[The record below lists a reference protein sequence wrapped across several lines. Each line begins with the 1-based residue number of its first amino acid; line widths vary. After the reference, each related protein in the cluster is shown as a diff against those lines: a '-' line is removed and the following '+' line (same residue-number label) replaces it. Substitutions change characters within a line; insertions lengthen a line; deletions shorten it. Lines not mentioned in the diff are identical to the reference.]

1 MFKVFVG
8 TITVWKSLYAQKSNL
23 GYIAIGLVLS
33 GCMSGDFDNFIAG
46 PEVAAEIRKTSQWA
60 NYAGS
65 GSRRATKLE
74 QINKD
79 NVADL
84 EVAWTFRTGDLN
96 SVFQSTPILVNGQL
110 VLCTPHNQ
118 VIALDP
124 LTGAEFWRF
133 DPEVAKVDYPN
144 QANCRAVAQWR
155 SNNETNEFS
164 EPDQS
169 CKSRIFVATNDAR
182 LIAIDG
188 TTGQRCKDF
197 GESGEVLLKEGVGE
211 LWWPQEYQ
219 VTSPPSVIGDVV
231 VVGSAIAD
239 NQRVDA
245 PSGVVRGFDAQSG
258 ELVWAF
264 DLAPPNFDYTKG
276 LVSDA
281 GYALAT
287 PNVWAGFAID
297 PQRDLI
303 FLPTGNPAPDY
314 YREGAEDM
322 GHYGSS
328 IVALRGTTGEYV
340 WHFQTVKKDFWD
352 FDVPS
357 IPSIADI
364 VLDGVEVPA
373 LIQSTKMGFIF
384 VLNRETGEPLID
396 VSEQAVPRYGPLA
409 EELSP
414 TQVFPPKAFQLSRS
428 YEPGGSLL
436 NLCNG
441 VEKTSRIGD
450 VYDPITTDWT
460 IGLPSNMGASSW
472 GGVAVDEQRGLIVA
486 HVNNLAFRTKL
497 ISTAG
502 TEDLLAVMRD
512 RDTSMDEQFA
522 AYEQILQRLDIASGV
537 ELGLQLGTDFYMAR
551 EMMMDPYLGVMP
563 CAGPPFGEL
572 LVLDLNTQKQ
582 VWRQPHGSLGFG
594 LAKLGLPQVGGPLL
608 SEAGFVVIGSLFDSA
623 VSAYDTDTGKVL
635 WRHDLP
641 SPANSIP
648 MSYSVEDENGRQKQF
663 IVMAAGG
670 DSRSPIGSTA
680 DYLVAFALPE

>member
-1 MFKVFVG
+1 MAKAFSKIMPAVDLLKLVKNSCGYFV
-8 TITVWKSLYAQKSNL
+8 VPLM
-23 GYIAIGLVLS
+23 LS
-33 GCMSGDFDNFIAG
+33 GCISGDFVKSLAG
-46 PEVAAEIRKTSQWA
+46 PETIAEVRKTSQWA

-74 QINKD
+74 QINK
-79 NVADL
+79 NNIANL
-84 EVAWTFRTGDLN
+84 EVAWTFRTGNLN
-96 SVFQSTPILVNGQL
+96 SVFQSTPILVNGRL

-118 VIALDP
+118 VIAIDP

-133 DPEVAKVDYPN
+133 DPDVAKVDYPN
-144 QANCRAVAQWR
+144 QANCRAVAQWH
-155 SNNETNEFS
+155 SSEETNEFA
-164 EPDQS
+164 EPNQA

-197 GESGEVLLKEGVGE
+197 GQGGEVLLKEGVGE

-239 NQRVDA
+239 NVRVDA
-245 PSGVVRGFDAQSG
+245 PSGVVRGFNVITG

-287 PNVWAGFAID
+287 PNVWAGFAVD
-297 PQRDLI
+297 PERDLI

-314 YREGAEDM
+314 YRESAKDM

-328 IVALRGTTGEYV
+328 VVALRGSTGEYV

-364 VLDGVEVPA
+364 TLAGVKVPA
-373 LIQSTKMGFIF
+373 LIQSTKMGFVF

-396 VSEQAVPRYGPLA
+396 VSEQDVPRYGPLA
-409 EELSP
+409 EMLSP
-414 TQVFPPKAFQLSRS
+414 TQIFPPKAFQLSRR
-428 YEPGGSLL
+428 YVPGGSML

-441 VEKTSRIGD
+441 VEKNSRIGD
-450 VYDPITTDWT
+450 VYDPITKDWT

-472 GGVAVDEQRGLIVA
+472 GGVAVDERRGLIVA

-502 TEDLLAVMRD
+502 TEDLLAVVSD
-512 RDTSMDEQFA
+512 KDVSMDGKIV
-522 AYEQILQRLDIASGV
+522 AYEQILQRLEIPLGV

-551 EMMMDPYLGVMP
+551 EMMMDPYFGMLP

-594 LAKLGLPQVGGPLL
+594 FSKLGLPQVGGPLL
-608 SEAGFVVIGSLFDSA
+608 SEEGFVVIGSILDSA
-623 VSAYDTDTGKVL
+623 VSAYDTDTGEVL